1 MYYFFSAKLPHHFD
15 NYCQQVIKY
24 DHKYTRLIMK
34 RLFRL
39 LVFFV
44 AAQASAQEYGEI
56 EDHYKL
62 LESIDGHYIPKDK
75 VLLREK
81 VFREFKGIGYQPS
94 YP

>member
-1 MYYFFSAKLPHHFD
+1 
-15 NYCQQVIKY
+15 
-24 DHKYTRLIMK
+24 MK
-34 RLFRL
+34 RLFLL

-62 LESIDGHYIPKDK
+62 LESIDGHYIAKDK

-81 VFREFKGIGYQPS
+81 YLGSLRGLGYQPS

>member
-1 MYYFFSAKLPHHFD
+1 
-15 NYCQQVIKY
+15 
-24 DHKYTRLIMK
+24 MK
-34 RLFRL
+34 RLFLL

-44 AAQASAQEYGEI
+44 AAQASAQEYGES

-81 VFREFKGIGYQPS
+81 VFREFKGIGLSTILSLNSLFFLYKDLTP
-94 YP
+94 